1 MADLGSLRHSKPARI
16 EHDTDRR
23 GGVKVRFPSRGKV
36 RLAASGPPGRA
47 GIPAYSAAVTEPT
60 ESTSRPGAG
69 PAPLASV
76 LGCWVA
82 ILAIALGI
90 VALHASRPEGGRSE
104 PAGDPAATDPPLTLA
119 EELAGR
125 IVLAMARAV
134 PPEERVRLFDL
145 SGAPGTAAGADDPR
159 RRIAGAVLAAEAMA
173 PGGGEGLL
181 DPSAASRL
189 PASVEVPDSD
199 PNLAIALSYVS
210 AALAAAER
218 GEAISPAD
226 DAERAALR
234 RSLGWYGEVAE
245 LWSEPAESPRRERMQ
260 RQLLVGLFTILGAVL
275 WFGGVGLLG
284 GILLLV
290 VVVLAATGRITA
302 KVHPELAGGRLG
314 HLYVET
320 FLLWLLLFNG
330 LQLLLDLVV
339 AERSILALGVVMAAS
354 LAALGWPLVRGIPAT
369 RIARDLGLWWGK
381 PAWRVPLEGFAAY
394 AICLPLLLVGA
405 VAAAILAKALE
416 AAGVPPQPPSH
427 PLQEELAGAGLA
439 SGAALFILAAVIV
452 PPVEEILFRGVLYR
466 HLREWF
472 GEWGPVAGFAAAAI
486 ASSLLFAAVHPQ
498 GIAFIPVLAS
508 LAVGFCIARELCG
521 SVVPAIIAH
530 GINNGVVVLLNL
542 GLMAG

>member
-1 MADLGSLRHSKPARI
+1 M
-16 EHDTDRR
+16 
-23 GGVKVRFPSRGKV
+23 V
-36 RLAASGPPGRA
+36 
-47 GIPAYSAAVTEPT
+47 AV
-60 ESTSRPGAG
+60 
-69 PAPLASV
+69 
-76 LGCWVA
+76 
-82 ILAIALGI
+82 
-90 VALHASRPEGGRSE
+90 HASRSGADDA
-104 PAGDPAATDPPLTLA
+104 AGEAGAADPPLTLA

-125 IVLAMARAV
+125 ILLVAARAV
-134 PPEERVRLFDL
+134 PPAERDRLFDL
-145 SGAPGTAAGADDPR
+145 SGAPGTAAGLDDAR

-173 PGGGEGLL
+173 PEDGAGQL
-181 DPSAASRL
+181 DPSAAAGL
-189 PASVEVPDSD
+189 PAPEELADSD

-218 GEAISPAD
+218 GEAIRPAD

-245 LWSEPAESPRRERMQ
+245 LWSEPAGSPRREQMQ
-260 RQLLVGLFTILGAVL
+260 RQLLIGLLTIVGAAV

-284 GILLLV
+284 GVLLLV
-290 VVVLAATGRITA
+290 VVVLVATGRIA
-302 KVHPELAGGRLG
+302 ARVHPSLAGGRLG
-314 HLYVET
+314 HVYVET

-330 LQLLLDLVV
+330 LQVLLDLVV
-339 AERSILALGVVMAAS
+339 AERSLLAMGVVMAAS
-354 LAALGWPLVRGIPAT
+354 LAALGWPLLRGIPA
-369 RIARDLGLWWGK
+369 RQMARDLGLWWER

-405 VAAAILAKALE
+405 IVAALLTKALE
-416 AAGVPPQPPSH
+416 AAGASPQAPSH

-439 SGAALFILAAVIV
+439 SGVALFVLAALIV
-452 PPVEEILFRGVLYR
+452 PPIEEILFRGVLYR

-472 GEWGPVAGFAAAAI
+472 GTWGPVAGFAAAAI